1 MNGGGPDWQVR
12 ARRLAATVLIV
23 AIAACVAS
31 LGNNA
36 DASLEIDGVRV
47 RINAFE
53 HLGGAAIAAR
63 LILIISAVVIAV
75 VALVVAAVQA
85 RRHRW

>member
-23 AIAACVAS
+23 AIAACVAVNV
-31 LGNNA
+31 LRQI
-36 DASLEIDGVRV
+36 LP
-47 RINAFE
+47 F
-53 HLGGAAIAAR
+53 
-63 LILIISAVVIAV
+63 LIISTVVIAA
-75 VALVVAAVQA
+75 VALIVAAVQA